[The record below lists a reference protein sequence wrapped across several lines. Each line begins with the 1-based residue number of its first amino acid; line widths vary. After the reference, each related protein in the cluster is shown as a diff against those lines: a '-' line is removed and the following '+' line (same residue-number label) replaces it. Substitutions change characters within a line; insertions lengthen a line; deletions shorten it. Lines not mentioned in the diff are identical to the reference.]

1 MQFLLGTFYFNQPMK
16 KVLQFKNKM
25 WSIDADVPP
34 VTKQRFPT
42 LSDGTLKNILNDK
55 DSDNSMVM

>member
-1 MQFLLGTFYFNQPMK
+1 MK